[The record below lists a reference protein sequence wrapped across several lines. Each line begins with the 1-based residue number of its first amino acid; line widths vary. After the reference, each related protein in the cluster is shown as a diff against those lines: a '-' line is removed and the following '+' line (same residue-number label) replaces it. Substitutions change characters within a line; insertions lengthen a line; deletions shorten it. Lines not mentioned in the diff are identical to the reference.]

1 MSSKID
7 NTYGPQGP
15 AAASRP
21 RQSQAVQP
29 NASPGKPAVAVVASE
44 SVKLTGE
51 AQMLAQAGKA
61 ASQATDVD
69 LKKVS
74 ELREKVRDG
83 SYQVN
88 PERIASKLTRFEWE
102 LATR

>member
-15 AAASRP
+15 AAAARA
-21 RQSQAVQP
+21 RQAQAVQP
-29 NASPGKPAVAVVASE
+29 NASPGKPAAAVAPGE

-61 ASQATDVD
+61 ASEAPDVD
-69 LKKVS
+69 MKKVS
-74 ELREKVRDG
+74 ELRDKVRDG
-83 SYQVN
+83 RYQVN
-88 PERIASKLTRFEWE
+88 AERVASKLTRFEWE
-102 LATR
+102 LASR

>member
-15 AAASRP
+15 AAAARA
-21 RQSQAVQP
+21 RQAQAAQP
-29 NASPGKPAVAVVASE
+29 NASTGKPTAAVVPTE

-61 ASQATDVD
+61 ASQAPDVD

-74 ELREKVRDG
+74 ELRDKVRDG

-88 PERIASKLTRFEWE
+88 AERIASKLTRFEWE

>member
-15 AAASRP
+15 AAAARA
-21 RQSQAVQP
+21 RQAQAAQP
-29 NASPGKPAVAVVASE
+29 NASTGKPAAAVLPTE

-51 AQMLAQAGKA
+51 AQMLAQAGKS
-61 ASQATDVD
+61 ASQAPDVD

-74 ELREKVRDG
+74 ELRDKVRDG

-88 PERIASKLTRFEWE
+88 AERIASKLTRFEWE